1 MTNFNLTWVIQVE
14 DWKTY
19 NILRRA
25 AIQMVKE
32 TYPNLTDEQ
41 VSKVVDRLFK
51 ICRYR
56 DVTKLTA
63 CIQNNLARM
72 VAELSRGGR

>member
-1 MTNFNLTWVIQVE
+1 ME
-14 DWKTY
+14 EWKTY

-32 TYPNLTDEQ
+32 AYPNLTDEQ
-41 VSKVVDRLFK
+41 VSRVVDRLFE
-51 ICRYR
+51 ICRDH

-63 CIQNNLARM
+63 CIQNNLARV
-72 VAELSRGGR
+72 VAELSRGG